1 MLQGILLFLPIG
13 RWGGG
18 PAEGWW
24 RGMGRDLR
32 ISPPPPPSAAV
43 PLPMHAWGGIGR
55 GRGNSVPRPLP
66 VAIQSAG
73 PGRAGKAPVAQ
84 RSGERTSKIQPLMP
98 ITNARLFLKKTNKNK
113 HKTNIKT

>member
-66 VAIQSAG
+66 VAIESSG
-73 PGRAGKAPVAQ
+73 PARAGKARCAE
-84 RSGERTSKIQPLMP
+84 RSEEHPSELQSLMR
-98 ITNARLFLKKTNKNK
+98 ISYALLCLKKKQQGTKDN
-113 HKTNIKT
+113 T

>member
-43 PLPMHAWGGIGR
+43 PLPLHAWGGIGR

-66 VAIQSAG
+66 FAIESSGQARAG
-73 PGRAGKAPVAQ
+73 HARCAEGADRPRPRDSGAAHLPPDIGRAAV
-84 RSGERTSKIQPLMP
+84 RESSG
-98 ITNARLFLKKTNKNK
+98 
-113 HKTNIKT
+113 

>member
-66 VAIQSAG
+66 VAIESSG
-73 PGRAGKAPVAQ
+73 PARAGNAPCADGDRKSDGWGKGV
-84 RSGERTSKIQPLMP
+84 SERVDLGGRVCRI
-98 ITNARLFLKKTNKNK
+98 KKKR
-113 HKTNIKT
+113 